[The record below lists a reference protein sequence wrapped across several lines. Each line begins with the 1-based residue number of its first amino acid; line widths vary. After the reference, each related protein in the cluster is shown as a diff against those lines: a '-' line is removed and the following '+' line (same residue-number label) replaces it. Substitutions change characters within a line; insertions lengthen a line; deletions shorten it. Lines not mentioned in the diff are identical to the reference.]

1 MRIAIC
7 DNEPSALDFVSAA
20 IEDIILYRSMDIQ
33 YESFSSYENL
43 MPRISEFDLFIIDY
57 KMPGIS
63 GLDFARK
70 VYSKYGMKKGLIFI
84 TAYPEIVYEAFEVRS
99 YRFLV
104 KPLTKEKITDA
115 VCKYISDLSSSK
127 KLAIKYDDEY
137 NILNIDDIYYM
148 EAARKHT
155 YIYLKYSYVTCRRSI
170 TSFEEELC
178 ECGFFR
184 IHRSY
189 LVNIN
194 KVKKF
199 DSRICLLENGEKL
212 FISQNKYDDFCRKYL
227 ESIK

>member
-1 MRIAIC
+1 M
-7 DNEPSALDFVSAA
+7 
-20 IEDIILYRSMDIQ
+20 
-33 YESFSSYENL
+33 
-43 MPRISEFDLFIIDY
+43 
-57 KMPGIS
+57 
-63 GLDFARK
+63 
-70 VYSKYGMKKGLIFI
+70 
-84 TAYPEIVYEAFEVRS
+84 
-99 YRFLV
+99 
-104 KPLTKEKITDA
+104 
-115 VCKYISDLSSSK
+115 
-127 KLAIKYDDEY
+127 AIKYDDEY

-155 YIYLKYSYVTCRRSI
+155 YIYLKDSYVTCRRSI